1 MKKTQVFSTDVRYA
15 NTEIKKLEADGW
27 EILSVQVLSVASEYL
42 RDKIY
47 TIAYITV
54 QKEEKKDKSIY
65 EKMYLIEQYCTN
77 YRADVN
83 HLCEGCGLEILC
95 DKYEGNSSYPWK
107 FEDVEK
113 AYELIGGKD
122 E

>member
-15 NTEIKKLEADGW
+15 NIEIKKLEADGW

-54 QKEEKKDKSIY
+54 QKEEKKIKVYMKKCI
-65 EKMYLIEQYCTN
+65 
-77 YRADVN
+77 
-83 HLCEGCGLEILC
+83 
-95 DKYEGNSSYPWK
+95 
-107 FEDVEK
+107 
-113 AYELIGGKD
+113 
-122 E
+122 

>member
-1 MKKTQVFSTDVRYA
+1 MKETQVFSTDVRYA

-54 QKEEKKDKSIY
+54 QKEEKK
-65 EKMYLIEQYCTN
+65 
-77 YRADVN
+77 R
-83 HLCEGCGLEILC
+83 
-95 DKYEGNSSYPWK
+95 
-107 FEDVEK
+107 
-113 AYELIGGKD
+113 
-122 E
+122 

>member
-1 MKKTQVFSTDVRYA
+1 MKKTQVFSTDVRYV

-54 QKEEKKDKSIY
+54 QKEEKKIKVYMKKCI
-65 EKMYLIEQYCTN
+65 
-77 YRADVN
+77 
-83 HLCEGCGLEILC
+83 
-95 DKYEGNSSYPWK
+95 
-107 FEDVEK
+107 
-113 AYELIGGKD
+113 
-122 E
+122 